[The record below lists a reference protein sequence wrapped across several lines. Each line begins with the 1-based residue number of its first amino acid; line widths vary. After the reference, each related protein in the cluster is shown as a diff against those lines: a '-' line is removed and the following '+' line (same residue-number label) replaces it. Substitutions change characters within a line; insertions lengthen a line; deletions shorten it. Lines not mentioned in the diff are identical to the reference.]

1 MPIGPGQS
9 LPAPVA
15 QRVPIRWQ
23 TVRRQFDRRAA
34 RFSAHDALVR
44 EVDRRLADRLDYM
57 RIAPRRIV
65 DVGCGGGQSRAALL
79 ARFPKA
85 QWVGA
90 DLSLPMLRSGRRLRR
105 RLPGWLD
112 RAGWLD
118 KLRGR
123 GANTICCEAAGLP
136 FADDAFELVFSNL
149 MLHWHPAPHDVFL
162 EWKRVLAVD
171 GLLLFSCFGPDTL
184 KELREA
190 CAEALPHADPMPF
203 IDMHDFGDM
212 MVAAGFAT
220 PVMDVETIRLTYASA
235 DALLAEARALGGN
248 PRADRNQALRAGGR
262 ALRGALERR
271 RDVSGRIPLTFEVA
285 YGHAWKPAP
294 KSATQSVVSLD
305 GLRATL
311 PRLRT
316 AGPGT

>member
-1 MPIGPGQS
+1 MPPGPGQS
-9 LPAPVA
+9 FPLPVA

-34 RFSAHDALVR
+34 RFGTHDALVR
-44 EVDRRLADRLDYM
+44 EVGRRLVERLDYM
-57 RIAPRRIV
+57 KIAPGRIV
-65 DVGCGGGQSRAALL
+65 DVGCGAGHSRAPLL

-85 QWVGA
+85 RWVGA
-90 DLSLPMLRSGRRLRR
+90 DLSLSMLRAGTPAR
-105 RLPGWLD
+105 GGM
-112 RAGWLD
+112 AGWLD

-123 GANTICCEAAGLP
+123 EGDAVCCEAAGLP
-136 FADDAFELVFSNL
+136 FADSTFDLVFSNL
-149 MLHWHPAPHDVFL
+149 MVHWHPAPHDVFV
-162 EWKRVLAVD
+162 EWMRVLAVD

-190 CAEALPHADPMPF
+190 CAESLPHIDPMPF

-220 PVMDVETIRLTYASA
+220 PVMDVETIHLTYASA

-248 PRADRNQALRAGGR
+248 PRADRGTNLVAGGR

-271 RDVSGRIPLTFEVA
+271 RDASGRIPLTFEVA
-285 YGHAWKPAP
+285 YGHAWRLVP
-294 KSATQSVVSLD
+294 KAANQSVVSVD

-316 AGPGT
+316 AGPQR